1 MRESLDPRAW
11 WNRAMQDFRVA
22 HLAAKN
28 DVVKLAAAICYSCQ
42 QACEKMLKAYLLST
56 GWKLVKTHDLRMLAN
71 EAKKTVPGL
80 SPLLPLLL
88 DLNADFNQSRYPFTL
103 DETVE
108 DADAKEAIE
117 TMEQVE
123 ALLRNVVLGQEQN
136 A

>member
-1 MRESLDPRAW
+1 
-11 WNRAMQDFRVA
+11 
-22 HLAAKN
+22 
-28 DVVKLAAAICYSCQ
+28 
-42 QACEKMLKAYLLST
+42 MLKAYLLST